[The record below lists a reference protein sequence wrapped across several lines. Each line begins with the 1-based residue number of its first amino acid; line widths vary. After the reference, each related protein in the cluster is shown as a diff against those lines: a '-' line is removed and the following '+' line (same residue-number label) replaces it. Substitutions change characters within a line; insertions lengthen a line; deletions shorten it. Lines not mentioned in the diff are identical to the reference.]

1 MGQISPKGKKGNV
14 TDIGS
19 SHNFKETDPT
29 MRPVTNVTAVV
40 FKACHLIYRL
50 VFAILNTWNDRC
62 SLSFA
67 LEREGFCTDK
77 TTIVLIEKG
86 IGRRHQKQVI

>member
-1 MGQISPKGKKGNV
+1 MLPILAHL
-14 TDIGS
+14 TIL
-19 SHNFKETDPT
+19 KETDPT

-50 VFAILNTWNDRC
+50 VFAILNTWNDRGAVYP
-62 SLSFA
+62 FA

-86 IGRRHQKQVI
+86 LEAIRNK